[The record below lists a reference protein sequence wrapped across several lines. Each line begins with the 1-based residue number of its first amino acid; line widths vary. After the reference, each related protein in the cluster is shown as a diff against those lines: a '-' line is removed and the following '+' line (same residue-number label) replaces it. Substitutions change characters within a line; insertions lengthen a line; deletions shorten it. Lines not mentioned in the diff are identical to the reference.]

1 MTMTPRTM
9 GENIDE
15 LKSYLGEGL
24 SIEETN
30 LKELCNNLP
39 EKLTSELTSK
49 LKIQAE
55 RINQLEN
62 DKRFLQ

>member
-1 MTMTPRTM
+1 MTT
-9 GENIDE
+9 
-15 LKSYLGEGL
+15 YLEEWL
-24 SIEETN
+24 STQETN
-30 LKELCNNLP
+30 LKGLCKDLV

-62 DKRFLQ
+62 NKYLYKNRF

>member
-1 MTMTPRTM
+1 MTPGTM

>member
-1 MTMTPRTM
+1 MTPRTM

>member
-1 MTMTPRTM
+1 MTPRTM

-62 DKRFLQ
+62 DKRLLQ